1 MLEVWDGGVNME
13 SVLWSVRIAVG
24 IYLIIMAVIDFKEKE
39 IPLLPGLVLMG
50 TSAVLLLV
58 CGDSLMM
65 ISLGVGVGLFIYAV
79 SRISCGGIGAAD
91 GLVYA
96 VTGVCLGFYGNL
108 ELLLIS
114 LLMAA
119 FVGGALMIIKKVG
132 RKYRMPFVPFT
143 LAGYVLVM
151 MAQCTGG

>member
-1 MLEVWDGGVNME
+1 
-13 SVLWSVRIAVG
+13 
-24 IYLIIMAVIDFKEKE
+24 
-39 IPLLPGLVLMG
+39 
-50 TSAVLLLV
+50 
-58 CGDSLMM
+58 MM
-65 ISLGVGVGLFIYAV
+65 ISLGVGVGIFIYAV
-79 SRISCGGIGAAD
+79 SRISRGGIGAAD

-96 VTGVCLGFYGNL
+96 VTGVCLGFYGNI

-151 MAQCTGG
+151 MAQSTGG